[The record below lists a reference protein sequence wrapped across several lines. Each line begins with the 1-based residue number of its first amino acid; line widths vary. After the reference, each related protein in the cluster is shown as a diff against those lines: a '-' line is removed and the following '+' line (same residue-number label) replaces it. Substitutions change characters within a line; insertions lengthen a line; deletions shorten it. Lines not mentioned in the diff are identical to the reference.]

1 MEEYKAKTFTIP
13 KVEGI
18 SEKTMEVHLGLY
30 AGYVKNL
37 NLHYEAIEI
46 LQEQESKN
54 MYITPTIAALT
65 RRISFEL
72 AGVVNHELFFGALE
86 GGPAELPK
94 GGDLYRVITKQ
105 YHSLD
110 AFTDHI
116 LKMTKEIRG
125 VGWVIVTY
133 DKERD
138 ALHNLWVCDHELGN
152 VNLPALLAIDMWE
165 HAYLMDYLPAEKGK
179 YAQMYLNAINWETV
193 EKTFRKLQ

>member
-1 MEEYKAKTFTIP
+1 MEGYKARTFNIP

-37 NLHYEAIEI
+37 NLHYEALKI
-46 LQEQESKN
+46 LEEQESKN
-54 MYITPTIAALT
+54 MYVAPTITALT

-72 AGVVNHELFFGALE
+72 AGVMNHELFFEVLE
-86 GGPAELPK
+86 GGPAELSK
-94 GGDLYRVITKQ
+94 SGNLYDAIKKQ
-105 YHSLD
+105 YGSFD

-116 LKMTKEIRG
+116 LKMSVEMRG
-125 VGWVIVTY
+125 IGWVLVTY
-133 DKERD
+133 DKEREV
-138 ALHNLWVCDHELGN
+138 LHALWVCDHELGN

-179 YAQMYLNAINWETV
+179 YAEVYLNAINWKTV